1 MYKENKKR
9 IIRMQKLRIILF
21 CLLVFLTG
29 YFYSVAQAYR
39 ESGSPF
45 IQNYTDKN
53 YGTNSPQNWSVLQDI
68 RGVMYIAN
76 TEGVLE
82 YDGKTWRLIKV
93 TNNSIVWSLASDNK
107 GTIYVG
113 AVGEFGYLAPDNS
126 GRLSYISLLSKL
138 KSEDQNCGDVKDVC
152 VTNECVFFVC
162 KNSIIQYKNNNLKI
176 IKTDLQQMKGFVIDN
191 NLYITQKDKG
201 VFYFQNEKLV
211 LLPYTEQLTSDFKD
225 YVLLPFC
232 KGKFLISVRGK
243 GIFLYDKE
251 KLDSGNASSS
261 DVIIPFI
268 TEADTYLKENSL
280 LTGIQINNNQY
291 AYGTL
296 SGGIIILN
304 RDGFILQIIDKN
316 KGLQSNCVYALFF
329 DKKNNLW
336 AGLVSGIS
344 KIEINSPLTKFNE
357 LNGFEGLALSVKKHN
372 NKTYI
377 GTTNGIYF
385 MPEHSINSANDKYR
399 LRNIK
404 NTAASIWAFVELNNR
419 LYAPGPIGLLEVRD
433 TIVQSAITCG
443 QILSFTTTPKF
454 PDVLFIGQRS
464 GLVFTRYKMLGEG
477 NTFSGVEK
485 LNGSENPVWRTA
497 VDNNGDIW
505 YSDKYSGL
513 YHVVFPDKNNPAKNV
528 VMRYD
533 TIDGLPRMDYNYPY
547 FIDNKLYIA
556 TQKGVF
562 RAEKL
567 KGKERYYFYPDET
580 FSQILGANV
589 DVKQLTPDEKG
600 RIWIQSDKNGMCF
613 IEKNK
618 NGVWKMQN
626 KPFKSTGYVFRFY
639 IDESSTIWMSTN
651 HELFK
656 YDQNLTKKYDQP
668 FSSLIRKI
676 VANNDSALFFGYNL
690 ADSILL
696 KSVLPYNLNT
706 VSFEFAAPYYDN
718 EEEIE
723 FSYKL
728 EGFDKSWSN
737 WSKETKKEYT
747 NLPEGEY
754 VFRVKAKN
762 IYEVESK
769 EDFYKI
775 QILAPFYRTY
785 IAYAIYLILFV
796 LVIFGSIKIYNQRLI
811 RKNIRLELLVKER
824 TAEVEQQKEE
834 LSTQAEHLE
843 LNNRELEKLSI
854 VASET
859 SNAIL
864 IMDAEGNIEWINES
878 FKRIYGFV
886 DRDEY
891 CREKGVDILKASSSP
906 RIAEIINE
914 CLSEKK
920 AVVYDNYT
928 ETKSGHKFWAQ
939 TTITPI
945 LDASGNIKK
954 LVAIDS
960 DITQLKEAEAE
971 IKQQNE
977 EITTQRE
984 MLAKA
989 NNELRYTNKLITDS
1003 IKYSKRIQEA
1013 LLPSMK
1019 LIQMHFSDSFIYYKP
1034 RDIVSG
1040 DFYWMSHQANKV
1052 FFAIADCTGHGV
1064 PGALLSMIGSTILN
1078 ELVNEKGITSPSK
1091 ILEYLS
1097 LRVVTALEK
1106 GREPGDIQSDGMDI
1120 TLCSWDK
1127 DFRELKIAS
1136 ANGHARLFTKAGET
1150 EVKADIYS
1158 IGDIFSY
1165 NQNIE
1170 YTTHTF
1176 QIEEGDTLYMYTDGY
1191 QDQFGNQESQKFMA
1205 TRFEQLLSELQ
1216 PLAMKEQLSK
1226 ISSTF
1231 EAWKGVTHQ
1240 TDDVLVMGIKFHT
1253 F

>member
-1 MYKENKKR
+1 MNKKR
-9 IIRMQKLRIILF
+9 IFIF

-29 YFYSVAQAYR
+29 YFYSVAKVYR

-45 IQNYTDKN
+45 IQNYTDKD
-53 YGTNSPQNWSVLQDI
+53 YGTNSPQNWSILQDA

-82 YDGKTWRLIKV
+82 YDGKNWRLIKV
-93 TNNSIVWSLASDNK
+93 SNNSIVWSLAKDTK
-107 GTIYVG
+107 GVIYVG
-113 AVGEFGYLAPDNS
+113 AVGEFGYLAPDNI

-138 KSEDQNCGDVKDVC
+138 KPEDLNCGDVKDVC
-152 VTNECVFFVC
+152 ITSEGVYFIC
-162 KNSIIQYKNNNLKI
+162 KNSIIHYKNNTFNI
-176 IKTDLQQMKGFVIDN
+176 IKTDLQQMKGFVFEN
-191 NLYITQKDKG
+191 TVYITQKDNG
-201 VFYFQNEKLV
+201 IYYIDRERLVF
-211 LLPYTEQLTSDFKD
+211 LPYTEQLKSNFKE
-225 YVLLPFC
+225 YFILPFC
-232 KGKFLISVRGK
+232 KGKFLISIRGK

-251 KLDSGNASSS
+251 KLDSGNASANE
-261 DVIIPFI
+261 VVIPFI
-268 TEADTYLKENSL
+268 TEADAYFKENSL
-280 LTGIQINNNQY
+280 LTGIQINNEQY

-296 SGGIIILN
+296 SGGIVITD
-304 RDGFILQIIDKN
+304 RDGFLLQIINKN
-316 KGLQSNCVYALFF
+316 RGLQSNGVYALFF
-329 DKKNNLW
+329 DKNNNLW
-336 AGLVSGIS
+336 AGLVNGIS

-357 LNGFEGLALSVKKHN
+357 LNGFEGLALSIKKHN

-377 GTTNGIYF
+377 GTTNGIYY
-385 MPEHSINSANDKYR
+385 MPEHKINSTNDRYSFKY
-399 LRNIK
+399 IK
-404 NTAASIWAFVELNNR
+404 NTAASTWAFVELNNI

-433 TIVQSAITCG
+433 TTVHSVFECG

-454 PDVLFIGQRS
+454 PDIIFIGQRS
-464 GLVFTRYKMLGEG
+464 GLAFTRFQKFGTG
-477 NTFSGVEK
+477 NVFSAVEEIQR
-485 LNGSENPVWRTA
+485 SENPVWRTA
-497 VDNNGDIW
+497 VDENGDIW

-513 YHVVFPDKNNPAKNV
+513 YHVVFSDKNNPGKSKVIN
-528 VMRYD
+528 YD
-533 TIDGLPRMDYNYPY
+533 TTNGLPRMDYNYPY
-547 FIDNKLYIA
+547 FLENKLYIA

-562 RAEKL
+562 RAEKI
-567 KGKERYYFYPDET
+567 KGSEKYHFFPDEIST
-580 FSQILGANV
+580 QILGANV
-589 DVKQLTPDEKG
+589 DVKQLTSDTAG
-600 RIWIQSDKNGMCF
+600 RIWIQSDKNGMCY

-639 IDESSTIWMSTN
+639 IDENNTVWMCTN
-651 HELFK
+651 HELYK
-656 YDQNLTKKYDQP
+656 YEQKFTKIYEQTFP
-668 FSSLIRKI
+668 SLIRKI
-676 VANNDSALFFGYNL
+676 VANNDSVLFMGYNL
-690 ADSILL
+690 NDSVKL
-696 KSVLPYNLNT
+696 KSVLSYSLNT
-706 VSFEFAAPYYDN
+706 VSFEFSAPFYDN
-718 EEEIE
+718 EVDIE

-747 NLPEGEY
+747 NLPEGDY

-762 IYEVESK
+762 IYDVESS
-769 EDFYKI
+769 EDSYKI
-775 QILAPFYRTY
+775 KILAPFYRTY
-785 IAYAIYLILFV
+785 VAYAIYLIVFV

-906 RIAEIINE
+906 RIVEIINE
-914 CLSEKK
+914 CLSDKK

-960 DITQLKEAEAE
+960 DITQIKEAEAE

-984 MLAKA
+984 LLAKA

-1019 LIQMHFSDSFIYYKP
+1019 LIQTHFSDSFIFYKP

-1040 DFYWMSHQANKV
+1040 DFYWMSYQANKV

-1078 ELVNEKGITSPSK
+1078 ELINEKGITSPSK

-1097 LRVVTALEK
+1097 LRIVTALEK
-1106 GREPGDIQSDGMDI
+1106 GREPDDIQSDGMDI
-1120 TLCSWDK
+1120 TLCCWDK

-1136 ANGHARLFTKAGET
+1136 ANGHACLYSKTGIQ

-1158 IGDIFSY
+1158 IGDIFSH

-1170 YTTHTF
+1170 YTTHTYH
-1176 QIEEGDTLYMYTDGY
+1176 IEEGDMLYMYTDGY
-1191 QDQFGNQESQKFMA
+1191 QDQFGKQESQKFMA
-1205 TRFEQLLSELQ
+1205 TRFEQMLTELQ
-1216 PLAMKEQLSK
+1216 SLAMKEQLSK
-1226 ISSTF
+1226 LSSTF
-1231 EAWKGVTHQ
+1231 EAWKGATHQ
-1240 TDDVLVMGIKFHT
+1240 TDDVLVMGIRFHS